1 MNVMSHRP
9 TGTPLQAPVRA
20 PVFPMTPQPS
30 QAHAEAARLAALVA
44 ERRSLRESADAL
56 AGAVGV

>member
-1 MNVMSHRP
+1 MNVMSHP
-9 TGTPLQAPVRA
+9 AGTPLQAPARM
-20 PVFPMTPQPS
+20 PVPPTSPQPT
-30 QAHAEAARLAALVA
+30 QAHAEAARQAALVA

>member
-1 MNVMSHRP
+1 MNVMSHP
-9 TGTPLQAPVRA
+9 TPTPRQAPVRM
-20 PVFPMTPQPS
+20 PVPPMTPLPT
-30 QAHAEAARLAALVA
+30 QAHAEAARQAALVA